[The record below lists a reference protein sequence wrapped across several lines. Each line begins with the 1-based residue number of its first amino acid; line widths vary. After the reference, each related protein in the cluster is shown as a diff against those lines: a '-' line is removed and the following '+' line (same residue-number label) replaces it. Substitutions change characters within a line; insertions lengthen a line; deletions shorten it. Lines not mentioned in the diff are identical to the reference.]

1 MRRRRNSRMDRG
13 SSAGGRKRIW
23 EGWQEG
29 SLGLMIRT
37 WRLSLAK
44 LKKTAK
50 PLRREDY
57 VPPFRPY
64 ELTNLMLDL
73 ILLARYL
80 LVPKGRLVFF
90 LPTVTEEYEAIDIPV
105 VDGMRELK
113 VGEGSVENFGKWGRR
128 VSGDLSPFTR
138 ALSTSQGMR
147 FRCWGPSS
155 DWQNT
160 SRAADWP

>member
-1 MRRRRNSRMDRG
+1 M
-13 SSAGGRKRIW
+13 AT
-23 EGWQEG
+23 
-29 SLGLMIRT
+29 T
-37 WRLSLAK
+37 WRPSLAEQ
-44 LKKTAK
+44 
-50 PLRREDY
+50 PLNPFRREDY

-128 VSGDLSPFTR
+128 VSCAFSPC
-138 ALSTSQGMR
+138 A
-147 FRCWGPSS
+147 GPSAVS
-155 DWQNT
+155 QEM
-160 SRAADWP
+160 RLFC